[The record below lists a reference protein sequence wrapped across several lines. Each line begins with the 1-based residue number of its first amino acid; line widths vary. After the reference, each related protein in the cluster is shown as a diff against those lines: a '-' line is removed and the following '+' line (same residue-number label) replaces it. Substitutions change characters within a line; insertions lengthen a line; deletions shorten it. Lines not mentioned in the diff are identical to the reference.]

1 MNDELSYAE
10 MLEIPVE
17 TVTVN
22 HREKKRKGK
31 EDDLSDRLIDEVNDR
46 METNDPLYAESRT
59 IERTAKVEHPRAK
72 LAKRIL
78 FGEFVA
84 VCALLVAIFLTNLF
98 LETSA
103 INTFVRGLFQ
113 GETSS
118 AVDTRT
124 YADFKLSPV
133 VNDTV
138 ETEVTVSDLGVM
150 SFTANCSVYSPAAGT
165 LESVSGN
172 KETGYS
178 IRIRHSDSFSTI
190 ISGLDDVYGTAGD
203 TVRARIPVGWSDG
216 VGEVRVMF
224 YEGDSI
230 LSCYSVSAGGLAWI

>member
-22 HREKKRKGK
+22 HREKKHKR
-31 EDDLSDRLIDEVNDR
+31 EDDLSGRLIDEVNDR

-59 IERTAKVEHPRAK
+59 IERTAKVEHPKAR
-72 LAKRIL
+72 LAKRVL
-78 FGEFVA
+78 FGEFIA

-118 AVDTRT
+118 AADTRT

-133 VNDTV
+133 IGDTV
-138 ETEVTVSDLGVM
+138 EAEVTVSDLGVM
-150 SFTANCSVYSPAAGT
+150 SFTAKCSVYAPAAGP

-172 KETGYS
+172 AETGYS

-190 ISGLDDVYGTAGD
+190 ISGLDDVYGAVGD
-203 TVRARIPVGWSDG
+203 TVRTRIPVAYSDG

-230 LSCYSVSAGGLAWI
+230 LNCYSVNAGVIAWS